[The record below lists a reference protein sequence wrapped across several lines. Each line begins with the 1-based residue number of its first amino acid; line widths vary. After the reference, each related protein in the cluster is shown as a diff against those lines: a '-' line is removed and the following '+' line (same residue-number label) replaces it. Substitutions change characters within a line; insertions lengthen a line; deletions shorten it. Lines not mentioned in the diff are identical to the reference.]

1 MKYTKKQLIFIPILI
16 IACSFVHGQ
25 SPQQF
30 SYQAVVRDNNNHLIP
45 NRTIGMRVS
54 ILKDSTNGQVAYVET
69 HSPKTNQQGLI
80 QLNIGGG
87 NVVSGS
93 FSSVPWSAAKLFVK
107 TEMDLQGAAN
117 YTISNVT
124 QLLSVPY
131 AMYAS
136 DIPISKSGDTVK
148 IGKSRL
154 VIPGSQLVW
163 GSAPASLSNGLVGY
177 WPFNG
182 NANDESGNGNHG
194 TVYGAILTNDRFG
207 TNNKAYHFNFNWIIV
222 PGNNFN
228 FTNNMSV
235 NIWYKIDSN
244 TPLNSD
250 NIAFVSKHISGSFEG
265 SSYTLYNDNR
275 CGPTVYITQA
285 DLKVNKINNL
295 SFCDTTKWHMLTM
308 TVGNNEL
315 KMYLDGVYFSK
326 NTVTENIQKSD
337 VPLVFGAFSKWNSST
352 EFISYLMG
360 KIDDIRIYNRV
371 LTQEE
376 ITYLANN

>member
-80 QLNIGGG
+80 QLNIDGG

-107 TEMDLQGAAN
+107 TEMDLQGATN
-117 YTISNVT
+117 YTISNIT

-136 DIPISKSGDTVK
+136 DIPISKSGDTVT

-207 TNNKAYHFNFNWIIV
+207 ANNKAYHFNFNWIIV

-235 NIWYKIDSN
+235 NIWYKIDTN

-250 NIAFVSKHISGSFEG
+250 NIAFVSKHISASFEG

-326 NTVTENIQKSD
+326 NTVT
-337 VPLVFGAFSKWNSST
+337 
-352 EFISYLMG
+352 
-360 KIDDIRIYNRV
+360 
-371 LTQEE
+371 
-376 ITYLANN
+376 

>member
-30 SYQAVVRDNNNHLIP
+30 SYQAVVRDNNNQLIP

-107 TEMDLQGAAN
+107 TEMDLQGGSN
-117 YTISNVT
+117 YTMSNVT

-136 DIPISKSGDTVK
+136 DIPVSRSGDTVT

-154 VIPGSQLVW
+154 LMPGSQLILQ
-163 GSAPASLSNGLVGY
+163 GQHLLV
-177 WPFNG
+177 
-182 NANDESGNGNHG
+182 
-194 TVYGAILTNDRFG
+194 
-207 TNNKAYHFNFNWIIV
+207 
-222 PGNNFN
+222 
-228 FTNNMSV
+228 
-235 NIWYKIDSN
+235 
-244 TPLNSD
+244 
-250 NIAFVSKHISGSFEG
+250 
-265 SSYTLYNDNR
+265 
-275 CGPTVYITQA
+275 
-285 DLKVNKINNL
+285 
-295 SFCDTTKWHMLTM
+295 
-308 TVGNNEL
+308 
-315 KMYLDGVYFSK
+315 
-326 NTVTENIQKSD
+326 
-337 VPLVFGAFSKWNSST
+337 
-352 EFISYLMG
+352 
-360 KIDDIRIYNRV
+360 
-371 LTQEE
+371 
-376 ITYLANN
+376 